1 MTSLADMD
9 GLALLKLAVAL
20 ALMGASFVFAITATR
35 GALRRGKLI
44 EARLASGSFGD
55 AEDGTYGRGVPG
67 GRLGKLGAA
76 LSLPGPEEITKV
88 RFQLARAGWYGPD
101 APKTYYALRFL
112 AIVIPT
118 LLMMALAGPL
128 SAALGPKRTSMLA
141 VVVVVAGTMGPDR
154 VVRWK
159 QKRRTLLCREGFP
172 DMMDLLVA
180 SIEAGLGLDSALQ
193 RVAGEIG
200 ERHPALKANLD
211 LMNLELRAGRSRTEA
226 MEQFAERTDL
236 EEARQLGVMLYQAEE
251 MGSPLGRALRTFAED
266 MRVKRML
273 RAEEKAMA
281 LGPKLT
287 VPLMLFI
294 FPTIVVMLLLP
305 AVIRIAEQF
314 GGGA

>member
-1 MTSLADMD
+1 MSVFAQMD
-9 GLALLKLAVAL
+9 GLSLLKLTMAL
-20 ALMGASFVFAITATR
+20 GLMGASFVFALTAAR
-35 GALRRGKLI
+35 GALRRGRLI
-44 EARLASGSFGD
+44 EARLASESFGD
-55 AEDGTYGRGVPG
+55 MEEGTFGSG
-67 GRLGKLGAA
+67 GRLGRLGAA
-76 LSLPGPEEITKV
+76 LSLPGPEEISKV

-101 APKTYYALRFL
+101 APKTYYAVRFL

-118 LLMMALAGPL
+118 IALIALAGPL
-128 SAALGPKRTSMLA
+128 IAAVGPKRTSSLA
-141 VVVVVAGTMGPDR
+141 VLVVVAGTMGPDR
-154 VVRWK
+154 VVRWR

-226 MEQFAERTDL
+226 MEQFGERTDM
-236 EEARQLGVMLYQAEE
+236 EEARQLGVMLHQAEE

-287 VPLMLFI
+287 VPLMVFI

-305 AVIRIAEQF
+305 AIIRLVEQF

>member
-1 MTSLADMD
+1 MTGFADM
-9 GLALLKLAVAL
+9 GGIALLKLAVAL
-20 ALMGASFVFAITATR
+20 ALMGASFVFAFTAAR
-35 GALRRGKLI
+35 GALRRGKMI
-44 EARLASGSFGD
+44 EARLASGSFGEV
-55 AEDGTYGRGVPG
+55 EDGTFGKG
-67 GRLGKLGAA
+67 GRLGRLGSA

-101 APKTYYALRFL
+101 APKTYYAVRFL

-118 LLMMALAGPL
+118 LVLIALAGL
-128 SAALGPKRTSMLA
+128 LVAAIGPKRTSSLA
-141 VVVVVAGTMGPDR
+141 VLVVVVGTMGPDR
-154 VVRWK
+154 VVRWR

-200 ERHPALKANLD
+200 ERHPALKTNLD
-211 LMNLELRAGRSRTEA
+211 LMNLELRAGRTRTEA
-226 MEQFAERTDL
+226 MEQFGERTDL
-236 EEARQLGVMLYQAEE
+236 EEARQLGVMLHQAEE

-266 MRVKRML
+266 MRTKRML

-305 AVIRIAEQF
+305 AVIRLSEQF